1 MRFLSPLTGLA
12 TAASLSSF
20 NPSSTPS
27 RRTSSVRLVAIAAST
42 LIIAAALSSC
52 GGDSSTAPIA
62 VASVDLT
69 PVTNAI
75 DLTQTV
81 QLTATAKDAGG
92 NVLSGRAI
100 TWSQGNSAVAIV
112 SSSGLVT
119 PVGAGTTSISATS
132 EGRAGVAS
140 ITVSLPSVTLVVT
153 NQLVDA
159 VAISVNGTPV
169 GTVPASSTAQT
180 AFLISGAMVVSYDL
194 IRPLTSSATTLGEQM
209 SGVYPTIQSASGTYT
224 VTVNNVIGAQQ
235 YFSPLIS
242 NSGAYSILMVANWA
256 LAAENRCNCTVPSG
270 GSNVN
275 IGYYRLFSNSEVR
288 GYGAISGYG
297 VGTYSY
303 WNYTGFSSLVQSG
316 SGVVLLTN
324 SATLSDLSP
333 TNSAGVAGLFTREST
348 ATVKSPSPRTG
359 RTSLGQALPNKQ

>member
-1 MRFLSPLTGLA
+1 MRPLRLLTGLGF
-12 TAASLSSF
+12 AASPNSP
-20 NPSSTPS
+20 NKS
-27 RRTSSVRLVAIAAST
+27 RSGHTSRVRLVAIAART

-81 QLTATAKDAGG
+81 QLTATTKDAGG

-112 SSSGLVT
+112 SSSGLVS

-132 EGRAGVAS
+132 EGRQGVAS
-140 ITVSLPSVTLVVT
+140 ITVSLPSVTLLVT

-159 VAISVNGTPV
+159 VAITVNGTPV

-180 AFLISGAMVVSYDL
+180 AFLVTGGMVVSYDL
-194 IRPLTSSATTLGEQM
+194 IRPLTSSGTSMGEQI
-209 SGVYPTIQSASGTYT
+209 SGVFPTVQNASGTYT
-224 VTVNNVIGAQQ
+224 ITVNNVLGTQQ

-242 NSGAYSILMVANWA
+242 NSGAYPILMVANWG

-288 GYGAISGYG
+288 GYGTISGYG

-324 SATLSDLSP
+324 TATLSNLSP
-333 TNSAGVAGLFTREST
+333 TNSAGVAGLFTKVST
-348 ATVKSPSPRTG
+348 APISSPSPRAGHTA
-359 RTSLGQALPNKQ
+359 LGQALPKAE

>member
-12 TAASLSSF
+12 TAASLSSL
-20 NPSSTPS
+20 NSSSTPS
-27 RRTSSVRLVAIAAST
+27 RRSSRLRLVAIAART

-52 GGDSSTAPIA
+52 GGDSSTAPVA

-92 NVLSGRAI
+92 NALSGRAI

-112 SSSGLVT
+112 SSTGLVS
-119 PVGAGTTSISATS
+119 PVAPGATSISATS
-132 EGRAGVAS
+132 EGRSGVAS
-140 ITVSLPSVTLVVT
+140 ITVSLPSVTLLVT

-159 VAISVNGTPV
+159 VAITVNGTPV

-180 AFLISGAMVVSYDL
+180 SFLVTGGMVVSYDL
-194 IRPLTSSATTLGEQM
+194 VRPLTSSGTPMGEQI
-209 SGVYPTIQSASGTYT
+209 SGVFPTIQNASGTYT
-224 VTVNNVIGAQQ
+224 ITVNNILGTQQ
-235 YFSPLIS
+235 YFSPMIS
-242 NSGAYSILMVANWA
+242 NSGAYPILMVANWG
-256 LAAENRCNCTVPSG
+256 LASENRCNCTVLSG
-270 GSNVN
+270 GNNVN
-275 IGYYRLFSNSEVR
+275 IGYYRLFTNSEVR
-288 GYGAISGYG
+288 GYGTISGYG

-316 SGVVLLTN
+316 SGAVLLTN
-324 SATLSDLSP
+324 TATLSNLTP
-333 TNSAGVAGLFTREST
+333 INSAGVPGLFTREIT
-348 ATVKSPSPRTG
+348 ATVSSPSVRAGHTA
-359 RTSLGQALPNKQ
+359 LGQAFPRAK

>member
-12 TAASLSSF
+12 TAASLSSL
-20 NPSSTPS
+20 NPWSTPS
-27 RRTSSVRLVAIAAST
+27 RRTSHVRLVAIAART
-42 LIIAAALSSC
+42 LIIVAALSSC

-112 SSSGLVT
+112 SSTGLVS

-132 EGRAGVAS
+132 EGRMGVAS
-140 ITVSLPSVTLVVT
+140 ITVSLPSVTLLVT

-159 VAISVNGTPV
+159 VAITVNGTPV

-180 AFLISGAMVVSYDL
+180 SFLVTGGMVVSYDL
-194 IRPLTSSATTLGEQM
+194 VRPLTSSGTPMGDQI
-209 SGVYPTIQSASGTYT
+209 SGVFPTIQNASGTYT
-224 VTVNNVIGAQQ
+224 ITVNNVLGTQQ

-242 NSGAYSILMVANWA
+242 NSGAYPILMVANWG
-256 LAAENRCNCTVPSG
+256 LASENRCNCTVLSG
-270 GSNVN
+270 GNNVN
-275 IGYYRLFSNSEVR
+275 IGYYKLFSNSEVR

-297 VGTYSY
+297 VGTYAF
-303 WNYTGFSSLVQSG
+303 WNYTGFSSIVQSG

-324 SATLSDLSP
+324 TATLSDLSP
-333 TNSAGVAGLFTREST
+333 TGVAGIFAKVST
-348 ATVKSPSPRTG
+348 ATVSSPNPRAGQTA
-359 RTSLGQALPNKQ
+359 LGQALPKAE

>member
-12 TAASLSSF
+12 TAASLSSL
-20 NPSSTPS
+20 NSSSTPS
-27 RRTSSVRLVAIAAST
+27 RRTSRVKLVAIAART

-81 QLTATAKDAGG
+81 QLTATPKDAGG
-92 NVLSGRAI
+92 NVLSGRVI
-100 TWSQGNSAVAIV
+100 TWSQGNSAIAIV
-112 SSSGLVT
+112 SSTGLVS
-119 PVGAGTTSISATS
+119 PVAPGTTSISATS

-140 ITVSLPSVTLVVT
+140 ITVSLPSVTLLVT

-159 VAISVNGTPV
+159 VAMTVNGTPV

-180 AFLISGAMVVSYDL
+180 SFLVTGGAMVVSYDL
-194 IRPLTSSATTLGEQM
+194 VRPLTSSGTPVGDQI
-209 SGVYPTIQSASGTYT
+209 SGVFPTIQNASGTYT
-224 VTVNNVIGAQQ
+224 ITVNNILGTQQ

-242 NSGAYSILMVANWA
+242 NTGAYSIAMVANWG
-256 LAAENRCNCTVPSG
+256 LASENRCNCMVPSG
-270 GSNVN
+270 GNNVN
-275 IGYYRLFSNSEVR
+275 IGYYKLFSNSEVR

-297 VGTYSY
+297 VGTYAF
-303 WNYTGFSSLVQSG
+303 WNYTAFSSIVQSG

-324 SATLSDLSP
+324 SANLSDLSP
-333 TNSAGVAGLFTREST
+333 TGVAGIFAKVST
-348 ATVKSPSPRTG
+348 ATVSAPSPRAG
-359 RTSLGQALPNKQ
+359 RTALGQALPKAQ

>member
-12 TAASLSSF
+12 TAASLSSL
-20 NPSSTPS
+20 NSSSTPS
-27 RRTSSVRLVAIAAST
+27 RRSSRLRLVAIAART

-92 NVLSGRAI
+92 NALSGRAI

-112 SSSGLVT
+112 SSTGLVS
-119 PVGAGTTSISATS
+119 PVAPGTTSISATS

-140 ITVSLPSVTLVVT
+140 ITVSLPSVTLLVT

-159 VAISVNGTPV
+159 VAITVNGTPV

-180 AFLISGAMVVSYDL
+180 AFLVSGPMVVSYNL
-194 IRPLTSSATTLGEQM
+194 IRPLTSSATSLGETM
-209 SGVYPTIQSASGTYT
+209 SGVYPTIQNASGTYT
-224 VTVNNVIGAQQ
+224 ITVNNILGTQQ

-242 NSGAYSILMVANWA
+242 NSGAYPILMVANWG

-288 GYGAISGYG
+288 GYGTISGYG
-297 VGTYSY
+297 VGTYAF
-303 WNYTGFSSLVQSG
+303 WNYTGFSSIVQSG

-333 TNSAGVAGLFTREST
+333 TNSTGIAGIFSRVST
-348 ATVKSPSPRTG
+348 GTVSAPSPRAGHTA
-359 RTSLGQALPNKQ
+359 LGQALPKSK